1 MVDITPRVL
10 AALRQ
15 AHPNVAYA
23 YPQNWA
29 ALPQVSYY
37 LLEDAE
43 AARAANREYLS
54 RIAYQVDVWAD
65 SPAAVSETALRIDR
79 ELARIGLQREY
90 AGDLYD
96 SAAQLHHRTLRY
108 AAAVKRDGAILELGG
123 Y

>member
-15 AHPNVAYA
+15 APPHVAYA

-43 AARAANREYLS
+43 AARAANR
-54 RIAYQVDVWAD
+54 
-65 SPAAVSETALRIDR
+65 
-79 ELARIGLQREY
+79 
-90 AGDLYD
+90 
-96 SAAQLHHRTLRY
+96 
-108 AAAVKRDGAILELGG
+108 
-123 Y
+123 